1 MSEGQST
8 AYRVLPADFK
18 HRIASTFGEDG
29 RRWLDALPRLLKD
42 CESRW
47 RLEIDAPITPLSYN
61 YVAPATMSNGQEI
74 ILKLGV
80 PNAELNGEI
89 LALQI
94 YGSRG
99 SVRLIDA
106 EPGEG
111 ILLLE
116 RLTPG
121 RMLSELGLRND
132 EEATRIAARVM
143 KQLWRPLPEGHGFTT
158 VAQWAGGFQRLRD
171 QFNGGTGPFPAGLV
185 RDAEEI
191 YERYLA
197 DSERKV
203 LLHGDLHHFNILSAE
218 REPWLAIDPK
228 GVVGDPAYD
237 AGALLR
243 NPIPDVY
250 HWSDLGKIQSQRLDI
265 LSEELQI
272 PRRRLQ
278 EWAYAQMVLSAWWN
292 FEDEGPVGQE
302 WIPFAE
308 QIRDA

>member
-1 MSEGQST
+1 MSETKSP
-8 AYRVLPADFK
+8 AYPTLPIDFTN
-18 HRIASTFGEDG
+18 RIASTFGEDG
-29 RRWLDALPRLLKD
+29 RRWLEDLPGLLEE
-42 CESRW
+42 CERRW
-47 RLEIDAPITPLSYN
+47 QLKIDPPIIPLSYN
-61 YVAPATMSNGQEI
+61 YVAAAAMVDGQEI
-74 ILKLGV
+74 VLKLGV

-89 LALQI
+89 LALQT
-94 YGSRG
+94 YGSHG

-106 EPGEG
+106 EPREG

-121 RMLSELGLRND
+121 RMLSELGPQND

-143 KQLWRPLPEGHGFTT
+143 KQLWHPLPEGHGFTT
-158 VAQWAGGFQRLRD
+158 VAQWAEGFHRLRD
-171 QFNGGTGPFPAGLV
+171 RFHGGTGPFPAGMV

-191 YERYLA
+191 YRRYLA
-197 DSERKV
+197 DSEIEV

-228 GVVGDPAYD
+228 GIAGDPAYD

-250 HWSDLGKIQSQRLDI
+250 NWPDLGKIQSRRLDI
-265 LSEELQI
+265 LADKLQI
-272 PRRRLQ
+272 ARRRIQ
-278 EWAYAQMVLSAWWN
+278 EWAFAQMVLSTWWSY
-292 FEDEGPVGQE
+292 EDEAQVWLE